1 MISFYTGIII
11 AEIFVKLISSML
23 MLALLVCP
31 AQDKNLARAGVLK
44 IENGNA
50 EVQTIDV
57 EYDVDSVI
65 HLIDEIKYPD
75 SDNIKKIF
83 LWNLVKVNGN
93 RNYYMWFER
102 SRKEYIWKRLLLKN

>member
-23 MLALLVCP
+23 MLGSLGFCP

-65 HLIDEIKYPD
+65 H
-75 SDNIKKIF
+75 
-83 LWNLVKVNGN
+83 
-93 RNYYMWFER
+93 
-102 SRKEYIWKRLLLKN
+102 RLMR